1 MSLNDKLIADLKSSM
16 KNGNKIAVETIRI
29 VRASLKNTEISKG
42 ENLTEVE
49 VISVLQSEAKKR
61 KEAITE
67 YKKADRQDLV
77 EAEQNELNVIEEYLP
92 RQLNENEINEKIDEL
107 FTRINPS
114 SMKEI
119 GKVMGPL
126 MKELKGKADG
136 RLVQQ
141 LVKIKFESIE

>member
-29 VRASLKNTEISKG
+29 VRASLKNAEISKG
-42 ENLTEVE
+42 ENLTEEE